1 MTEDTKTR
9 SKPKRR
15 YAREPRPAAPTADRS
30 GAVATIPST
39 PRETKI
45 GKVIALLKR
54 KQGVTLD
61 QIVTTTGWQPHTAR
75 AAMTGLK
82 KKGHTIERTA
92 VDGVSLYRITTSA

>member
-1 MTEDTKTR
+1 MTEQTK

-15 YAREPRPAAPTADRS
+15 YAREPGLASPSVDRPSDSVTSPTA
-30 GAVATIPST
+30 

-45 GKVIALLKR
+45 GKVVELLKR
-54 KQGVTLD
+54 KQGATLD
-61 QIVTTTGWQPHTAR
+61 QIVTATGWQPHTAR

-92 VDGVSLYRITTSA
+92 VDGVSLYRITSST